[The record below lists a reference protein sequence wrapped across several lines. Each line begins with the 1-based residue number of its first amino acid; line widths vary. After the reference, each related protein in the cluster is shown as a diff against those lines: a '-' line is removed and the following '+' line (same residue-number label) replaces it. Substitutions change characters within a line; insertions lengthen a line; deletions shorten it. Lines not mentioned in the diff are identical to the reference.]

1 MASTASVAQ
10 LFTQEIQSRIF
21 SVSCGRRQRYY
32 SRSSTVI
39 HFSPPPLL
47 LLSPVPTGNFVTPHN
62 TSCCSILPL
71 SQIPCMQ
78 KEFPQQPTLLY
89 NLSCPNLLPLQVK
102 LRHKSTENSHHTTH
116 LSPSTLSLQ
125 VTLALPAST
134 AGVQYLYS

>member
-1 MASTASVAQ
+1 LASTASVAQ
-10 LFTQEIQSRIF
+10 LFTQEIQSRIC

-47 LLSPVPTGNFVTPHN
+47 LLSPVPTGNFLTPHN
-62 TSCCSILPL
+62 TSCCNILSL
-71 SQIPCMQ
+71 CQIPQ
-78 KEFPQQPTLLY
+78 LPTPHY
-89 NLSCPNLLPLQVK
+89 YLSCPNLLPLQVK